1 MEYVAFKKE
10 MLPESNE
17 TGAAML
23 SLVGAANSI
32 DFMEINLFKMSLV
45 Y

>member
-10 MLPESNE
+10 MLPESNV

-23 SLVGAANSI
+23 SLVGAANS
-32 DFMEINLFKMSLV
+32 MFKMSLV